1 MAEQEGDKTEA
12 PTPKR
17 RQDAAKEG
25 NILRSRDFATALT
38 VLAGCAWI
46 ALFGPQLF
54 DACRALMRASLS
66 FGAADVADF
75 QPLRPLASAGW
86 QIAPAMIALF
96 VIAMVAAVASQAG
109 LGSLSFNAGLLAPKP
124 NRLNPA
130 SGLKRIFGPQ
140 GWIELGKSLLKVLLL
155 GAIGWYVLRSIDKQS
170 VGLVSTDV
178 SQSVAA
184 LGGMLVQV
192 LFAMAGGLVLIAL
205 IDVPVQMF
213 QLLSKLR
220 MTKQEVKD
228 EHKETEGN
236 PEAKAAQRARMHA
249 MAKRN
254 MKKAV
259 ASAQVVLTNPT
270 HFAVALRYD
279 RGRDQVPVV
288 VAKGRGVTALAIR
301 ELAAENAVPC
311 LEYPM
316 LARAVYYTAREGQ
329 EIRDDLYQAV
339 ATVLAFVFG
348 LNAEAAPPPIDV
360 PPTARFDEN
369 GQKMRGDKA
378 ASA

>member
-12 PTPKR
+12 PTAKR
-17 RQDAAKEG
+17 RQDAAKDG

-46 ALFGPQLF
+46 ALFGPNLF

-66 FGAADVADF
+66 FGAADVRDF

-86 QIAPAMIALF
+86 QLAPAMIALF
-96 VIAMVAAVASQAG
+96 AISMVAAIVSQAG
-109 LGSLSFNAGLLAPKP
+109 LGTLTFNGSLLAPKAS
-124 NRLNPA
+124 RINPME
-130 SGLKRIFGPQ
+130 GLKRIFGPQ
-140 GWIELGKSLLKVLLL
+140 GWIEIGKSLLKVLLL
-155 GAIGWYVLRSIDKQS
+155 GAIGYYVLRSIDKQS
-170 VGLVSTDV
+170 VGLVSSDV
-178 SQSVAA
+178 RQSIAA
-184 LGGMLVQV
+184 LGSMLVSV

-205 IDVPVQMF
+205 IDVPMQMF
-213 QLLSKLR
+213 QLFQKLR

-236 PEAKAAQRARMHA
+236 PEAKGAQRARMHA

-254 MKKAV
+254 MRKAV

-270 HFAVALRYD
+270 HFAVALRYE
-279 RGRDQVPVV
+279 RGKDQVPVV

-301 ELAAENAVPC
+301 ELAAENKVPV
-311 LEYPM
+311 LEYPL

-329 EIRDDLYQAV
+329 EIRDDLYQAI

-348 LNAEAAPPPIDV
+348 LNAAAAAPPIDV
-360 PPTARFDEN
+360 PPSARFDEN
-369 GQKMRGDKA
+369 GRKLEP
-378 ASA
+378 